1 MSRAHT
7 NWTDR
12 FSAYL
17 ADELPAA
24 ERGEVESHLDGCGAC
39 RRVLAELR
47 AVVDAAAALGD
58 REPPRDLWPA
68 IAEAISAPVEAE
80 ATVIALSSARDG
92 RATLPGRFSF
102 TGPQLAAAAVVLV
115 TLSSVATWWAG
126 PGLGVRVDS
135 AASLP
140 AATELR
146 TVASVPAPPVE
157 LSAELAE
164 LEEALASAGADLDP
178 NTVRVIERNLGVIE
192 QAIADSYQALEL
204 DPENEFLADHLRR
217 VYQRKLTYLRDAVR
231 VLAWEG

>member
-1 MSRAHT
+1 M
-7 NWTDR
+7 
-12 FSAYL
+12 
-17 ADELPAA
+17 
-24 ERGEVESHLDGCGAC
+24 
-39 RRVLAELR
+39 
-47 AVVDAAAALGD
+47 
-58 REPPRDLWPA
+58 
-68 IAEAISAPVEAE
+68 
-80 ATVIALSSARDG
+80 
-92 RATLPGRFSF
+92 
-102 TGPQLAAAAVVLV
+102 LV